1 MPYRCGRRC
10 PDEIIHLNCG
20 TDGPL
25 GGALFDGRSPGPLDR
40 IVCHCPLIETNAH
53 GLVLVDTGYGLS
65 DVAHPHRHPDPR
77 ITLPWRMM
85 LNIRLHERETA
96 IRQIEALGYHAGGLE
111 DFPNATV
118 HVM

>member
-1 MPYRCGRRC
+1 
-10 PDEIIHLNCG
+10 
-20 TDGPL
+20 
-25 GGALFDGRSPGPLDR
+25 
-40 IVCHCPLIETNAH
+40 LIETNAH